1 MSHPIPFYLPSN
13 SAVLVGGSRALL
25 PRSAG
30 WVACQAFASSLACAD
45 RIIHVGCATGAD
57 QAVIICCPSRSLR
70 VFAAFSASGA
80 GAFGG
85 SAVSVVRTHA
95 SLGGSVR
102 WLAGGPLSVPL
113 VARLMARSLAALA
126 GCSAAVFFAPGVGSL
141 KVARRA
147 LVAGI
152 PVLVATAGI
161 SSAPV
166 LAVPAVLVSWFGQ
179 AFWLFAPPAQG
190 ALF

>member
-13 SAVLVGGSRALL
+13 SAVLVGGGRALA
-25 PRSAG
+25 PGSSA
-30 WVACQAFASSLACAD
+30 WVACQAFTSSLACAD

-57 QAVIICCPSRSLR
+57 QAVILCCPPRSLR
-70 VFAAFSASGA
+70 VFAAFSASGT
-80 GAFGG
+80 GAFSG
-85 SAVSVVRTHA
+85 SAVKVVRTHS

-113 VARLMARSLAALA
+113 AARLITRSMAALA
-126 GCSAAVFFAPGVGSL
+126 GCSAAVFFQPGVGSL

-179 AFWLFAPPAQG
+179 AFWLFAPTAQG